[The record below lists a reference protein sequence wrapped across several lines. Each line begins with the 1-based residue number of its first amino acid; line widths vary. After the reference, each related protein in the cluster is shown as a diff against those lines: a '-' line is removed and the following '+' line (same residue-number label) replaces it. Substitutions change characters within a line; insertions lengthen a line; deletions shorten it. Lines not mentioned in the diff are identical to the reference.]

1 MNPTPAPTAPAPVPS
16 GTTNPFSGLIP
27 DFSVFGAEFT
37 AWWQKLFVGMW
48 ALAIIAAA
56 AYLLISLVRLHK
68 ATNNNIPGQADEAK
82 TAAAWA
88 GGSLAALCGF
98 AVIVGAVFTLAG

>member
-1 MNPTPAPTAPAPVPS
+1 MTVFSADP
-16 GTTNPFSGLIP
+16 GTSFSNPFAGLVP
-27 DFSVFGAEFT
+27 DFSVFGADFT
-37 AWWQKLFVGMW
+37 TWWQKLFGGMW
-48 ALAIIAAA
+48 ALCILAAA
-56 AYLLISLVRLHK
+56 GYLLISLVRLHK

-98 AVIVGAVFTLAG
+98 AVIVGALFALAN

>member
-1 MNPTPAPTAPAPVPS
+1 MATTTPGREASPVTTPDPRHRRHRRVITWTALAVVAV
-16 GTTNPFSGLIP
+16 IAA
-27 DFSVFGAEFT
+27 VVAY
-37 AWWQKLFVGMW
+37 W